1 MSPSQVDRNDA
12 RFGKLSCQQGAPI
25 YALLRDALPEAHA
38 TQDCFR
44 ALADDPPAVTGCPME
59 PEKPGV

>member
-12 RFGKLSCQQGAPI
+12 RFGKLRCQQGAPI
-25 YALLRDALPEAHA
+25 YALLRDALPAPDT

-44 ALADDPPAVTGCPME
+44 ALAAYLAGR
-59 PEKPGV
+59 